1 MRPKVVILTLVLA
14 FGILGAI
21 ALLKGVAG
29 KSTQTVGGPGDAP
42 TTGQNPAPG
51 ATNGSTGAVGANVGA
66 PVAASEEVRQALID
80 KELEQI
86 RTLKEAVDG
95 TNNAT
100 IFAAL
105 LQKMTSPEAEVRG
118 GVLQAFRELNDTNSV
133 PGLLKAA
140 DAIKDAREKVAV
152 LDLVEYLK
160 APDILAGVNPD
171 DYTNK
176 LAIRTNTNKPKLRP
190 GLRLGGASQRGN
202 NNPAPAQSA
211 PAQPAPDGTPAPAP
225 Q

>member
-1 MRPKVVILTLVLA
+1 MRPKVVIFTLVLA
-14 FGILGAI
+14 FGLLGAI
-21 ALLKGVAG
+21 ALLKGVAQ
-29 KSTQTVGGPGDAP
+29 KPSQPAGGTGESAG
-42 TTGQNPAPG
+42 TGQNATPA
-51 ATNGSTGAVGANVGA
+51 ANSVSNGTAGANTGA
-66 PVAASEEVRQALID
+66 PVAVSDEVRQALID

-86 RTLKEAVDG
+86 RTLKDQIDG
-95 TNNAT
+95 TNNAM

-105 LQKMTSPEAEVRG
+105 LQKMSSPEAEVRG
-118 GVLQAFRELNDTNSV
+118 GVLQAFRELNDTNAV

-140 DAIKDAREKVAV
+140 DGIKDAREKVAV
-152 LDLVEYLK
+152 LDLVDYLK

-190 GLRLGGASQRGN
+190 GLRLGGASQRGGN
-202 NNPAPAQSA
+202 NGPAPAQ
-211 PAQPAPDGTPAPAP
+211 PVPDGSPAPAP